1 LYIPLRTYEYACGCD
16 YVLNMGVL
24 GARIR
29 EGGVVDGDEAIL
41 RAVNASRRVEV
52 LKINVHSISHTLP
65 DNYNKIEM

>member
-1 LYIPLRTYEYACGCD
+1 
-16 YVLNMGVL
+16 MGVL

-65 DNYNKIEM
+65 DNYNKIRM